1 MPKPLPPFSVDFVKH
16 AGFMGAYVR
25 KAASSAEL
33 EQAMD
38 WAKANDRT
46 IVNSIGSDA

>member
-33 EQAMD
+33 EQAM
-38 WAKANDRT
+38 ANDRT